1 MFRHHERIYSS
12 HRECKPLRS
21 CNSFNQK
28 YVATAATV
36 TPYRFAHDTNSHLLL
51 LLLSH
56 SMYIYRFV
64 TNPRA
69 RRFMLGLPESPPI
82 HLGQKFPEAKEQAI
96 DLLSRMLTLDP
107 AKRISVAD
115 TLEHPYLA
123 SLHDVTLEP
132 KADSHVNWRDIEEV
146 S

>member
-1 MFRHHERIYSS
+1 MH
-12 HRECKPLRS
+12 
-21 CNSFNQK
+21 
-28 YVATAATV
+28 
-36 TPYRFAHDTNSHLLL
+36 
-51 LLLSH
+51 
-56 SMYIYRFV
+56 RFV

-146 S
+146 SCLLITACCVIQYDDDATLCFCHLRCARYCTVSWCAQAVGTHSALCCFASNCTVL

>member
-1 MFRHHERIYSS
+1 VQAVA
-12 HRECKPLRS
+12 P